1 MIAED
6 GILCVLQEVAV
17 VENATTAEMDS
28 PQKLEP
34 TDAPPPV
41 PPPDTQSQVSSRFT
55 PPVGGCDVM

>member
-6 GILCVLQEVAV
+6 RSLYVLQEVTV
-17 VENATTAEMDS
+17 VDNATAEEMDS
-28 PQKLEP
+28 PQRLEQA
-34 TDAPPPV
+34 DA

>member
-6 GILCVLQEVAV
+6 GILYVLQEVAV
-17 VENATTAEMDS
+17 VDNATTEKMDS
-28 PQKLEP
+28 PQRLEQV
-34 TDAPPPV
+34 DAPPPA

>member
-1 MIAED
+1 MIVED

-17 VENATTAEMDS
+17 VDNATAEEMDS
-28 PQKLEP
+28 PQRLEL

-55 PPVGGCDVM
+55 PPGGSCDVI